1 MESFAGA
8 RGQSATVIIGEGGS
22 GVNLSYIDVLEVFVG
37 LPGFGLL
44 KYGGRHAP
52 SYAFRLP
59 ADGVCAISRHLQS
72 YEFGT
77 PIATRYCV
85 RD

>member
-1 MESFAGA
+1 
-8 RGQSATVIIGEGGS
+8 
-22 GVNLSYIDVLEVFVG
+22 VFVG
-37 LPGFGLL
+37 LQGFGLL